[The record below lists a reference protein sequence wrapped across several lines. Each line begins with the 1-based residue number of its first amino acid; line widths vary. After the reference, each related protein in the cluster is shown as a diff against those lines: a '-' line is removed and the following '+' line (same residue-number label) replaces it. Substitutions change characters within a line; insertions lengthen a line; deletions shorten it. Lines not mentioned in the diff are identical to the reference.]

1 LVRAPLAGNY
11 LRAKEQDV
19 AGTLTERTSCWPSVA
34 GRAPRSGGVTGAR
47 ALAFLVA
54 LAVVLLVS
62 GCGGEA
68 GARSASVAEPGAGG
82 WRPWVLDSGSQ
93 IPVPPPPGEG
103 SRVAREDSAELRSV
117 MASRSGRDEQRALA
131 LEREPA
137 VEPWLRDV
145 MGFVAGRAK
154 DPPMASR
161 NYALVSVAMHDAAIA
176 AWHWKYRYGR
186 QAPGVDALFDP
197 GGDPSYPSEHAAIA
211 GAASRVLAHL
221 YPKEPAA
228 RLERQA
234 AEVGRARVQAGVN
247 YPSDVAAGRALG
259 REVAERVIQRARE
272 DGADREWNGRR
283 PGGGPRF
290 FEPPPGSAAR
300 PVSPVAGTWETWLM
314 SSGSQFR
321 PPAPPPF
328 GTPGFLEQARAVIGA
343 QRQLTPEQK
352 SAAKFWEGG
361 EGTALPPGIWMQVVL
376 ERLRDEPLTTPRTT
390 RLFAALTVA
399 MADAGVAAW
408 DAKYA
413 FWYPRPEN
421 AIRASLDPDW
431 KPFVETPL
439 FPSYVSGH
447 STYSS
452 AAAQVLAHV
461 FPDQAELWHERG
473 REAGLSRIWG
483 GIHYPVDDIPGAR
496 MGHRI
501 GELAVARIERDGA
514 ER

>member
-1 LVRAPLAGNY
+1 MSPEGTRRWLSADRRLARSR
-11 LRAKEQDV
+11 LI
-19 AGTLTERTSCWPSVA
+19 A
-34 GRAPRSGGVTGAR
+34 GRR
-47 ALAFLVA
+47 AWMLAA
-54 LAVVLLVS
+54 LAVVPLAS

-68 GARSASVAEPGAGG
+68 GAQGASPAEPKAGE

-93 IPVPPPPGEG
+93 ISVPPPPEEG
-103 SRVAREDSAELRSV
+103 SPAAREDTEELRSV
-117 MASRSGRDEQRALA
+117 MAARTGREEEQARALG
-131 LEREPA
+131 RQPA

-145 MGFVAGRAK
+145 MRFVAGRAK

-186 QAPGVDALFDP
+186 QAPDTQPLFEP
-197 GGDPSYPSEHAAIA
+197 GEDPSYPSEHAAIA

-234 AEVGRARVQAGVN
+234 AEIGRARVQAGVN
-247 YPSDVAAGRALG
+247 FPSDVEAGMALG
-259 REVAERVIQRARE
+259 RQVAQRVIDRARN
-272 DGADREWNGRR
+272 DGADRAWDGSR
-283 PGGGPRF
+283 PGAGPRF
-290 FEPPPGSAAR
+290 WGPPPGSAAR

-314 SSGSQFR
+314 RSGSQFR

-328 GTPGFLEQARAVIGA
+328 GTPGFLEQARAVVRA
-343 QRQLTPEQK
+343 QQQLTPDQK
-352 SAAKFWEGG
+352 RAAKFWEGG
-361 EGTALPPGIWMQVVL
+361 EGTSLPPGIWLQVVL

-413 FWYPRPEN
+413 YWYPRPEN
-421 AIRASLDPDW
+421 GIRDSVDPSW
-431 KPFVETPL
+431 RPFVGTPL

-452 AAAQVLAHV
+452 AAAEVLAHV
-461 FPDQAELWHERG
+461 FSDQAQLWQERG

-496 MGHRI
+496 MGRRI